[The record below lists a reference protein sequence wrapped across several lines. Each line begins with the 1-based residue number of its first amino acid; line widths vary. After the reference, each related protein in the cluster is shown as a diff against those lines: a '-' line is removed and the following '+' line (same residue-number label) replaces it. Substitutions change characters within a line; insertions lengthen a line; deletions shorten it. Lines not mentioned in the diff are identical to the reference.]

1 MLKTW
6 SCRIIPNSSAFHL
19 PSSGEMGCAAS
30 RIDEEERVRIC
41 KERKMLMKILL
52 RYREEFANA
61 QLAYLRSLKNT
72 GVTLRQFTESDSLEL
87 EDPTSVPALP
97 PSPPTPLPSSPPP
110 PPPVPP
116 AFMRK
121 FEDKQ
126 PNVEVGRGE
135 IIEVD
140 EESTHT
146 QQPLVWAGEYWENV
160 IMGNIA
166 SSSLECDKKCDTV
179 EEENWEDTNTEF
191 LEEDDEEA
199 VVTTVDDIM
208 PRKQHIVELVDDDS
222 FVMSCNSNDT
232 SDKAMVVWRS
242 NKTLTG
248 IVKDLDDYF
257 VKAAG
262 GVKNI
267 AVFVDISMGDT
278 FLFRGIKE
286 NKRNRSSSA
295 KVFSSLTWSWYS
307 KSFRS
312 TRETGEVY
320 VSGEPCKPGAHCIT
334 LQKLYLEEQKI
345 YKAVK
350 EEESAKVGHQ
360 RKSSLLG
367 KLEEEHNLAKSEK
380 TRSAVE
386 SLQSYILSLQQS
398 ISQSYETILRLI
410 SEELHP
416 QLIALSSGLMHLWQ
430 TMYDCHQVQ
439 NHISQQLNHIENRQ
453 NTEFSSEYHR
463 EAAAQLKT
471 EVTYWYNSFCKLV
484 KYQKEYVGALCK
496 WTECTDCFRDVD
508 GCGNTSMVHSHAL
521 AEEWLLALDKLPD
534 KMVSEAI
541 KSLLSAIHTIVLQQ
555 HEEVNLRKRSDKLGR
570 KLERELTSLSE
581 AEMKF
586 DCSLS
591 TEDTNSALTSKNL
604 LLIRRA
610 KVEAL
615 KRLVD
620 DEKAKY
626 GKSVQTTQTMI
637 LNNLRT
643 SLPNVFQALMVYS
656 NAYAQSFEVILS
668 SESIVGHDCT
678 QPATF
683 ISA

>member
-97 PSPPTPLPSSPPP
+97 PSPPTPLLSSPPP

-208 PRKQHIVELVDDDS
+208 PRKQQIVELVDDDS

-286 NKRNRSSSA
+286 NKSNPSSPL
-295 KVFSSLTWSWYS
+295 F
-307 KSFRS
+307 
-312 TRETGEVY
+312 
-320 VSGEPCKPGAHCIT
+320 
-334 LQKLYLEEQKI
+334 
-345 YKAVK
+345 
-350 EEESAKVGHQ
+350 
-360 RKSSLLG
+360 
-367 KLEEEHNLAKSEK
+367 
-380 TRSAVE
+380 
-386 SLQSYILSLQQS
+386 
-398 ISQSYETILRLI
+398 
-410 SEELHP
+410 
-416 QLIALSSGLMHLWQ
+416 
-430 TMYDCHQVQ
+430 
-439 NHISQQLNHIENRQ
+439 
-453 NTEFSSEYHR
+453 
-463 EAAAQLKT
+463 
-471 EVTYWYNSFCKLV
+471 
-484 KYQKEYVGALCK
+484 
-496 WTECTDCFRDVD
+496 
-508 GCGNTSMVHSHAL
+508 
-521 AEEWLLALDKLPD
+521 
-534 KMVSEAI
+534 
-541 KSLLSAIHTIVLQQ
+541 
-555 HEEVNLRKRSDKLGR
+555 
-570 KLERELTSLSE
+570 
-581 AEMKF
+581 
-586 DCSLS
+586 
-591 TEDTNSALTSKNL
+591 
-604 LLIRRA
+604 
-610 KVEAL
+610 
-615 KRLVD
+615 
-620 DEKAKY
+620 
-626 GKSVQTTQTMI
+626 
-637 LNNLRT
+637 
-643 SLPNVFQALMVYS
+643 
-656 NAYAQSFEVILS
+656 
-668 SESIVGHDCT
+668 
-678 QPATF
+678 
-683 ISA
+683 